1 MGTLHEIA
9 SESAPERTRYS
20 ATASAGVEAP
30 STETPRPYSRSN
42 SPNICAASEWK
53 SPSAHATTVRPAP
66 AGWLVSPMSVSSAAA
81 VTPEARCSSAGV
93 SSLQYQSWPT
103 SC

>member
-9 SESAPERTRYS
+9 SAPAPERARNS

-30 STETPRPYSRSN
+30 STETPTPCSRSN

-53 SPSAHATTVRPAP
+53 SPSAHATTVRLAP
-66 AGWLVSPMSVSSAAA
+66 GWLVSPMSESSAAA

-93 SSLQYQSWPT
+93 SSLQNQLWPT